1 MYIYMYIYICMYVC
15 IYIYI
20 YMYVY
25 IYYNSIY
32 EKTTMYLAGHLR
44 FNQETAAVSEEKWPF
59 FDAVVNAVPASQ
71 EASSALCGSVTWRY
85 LYIYI
90 YYIDIYVFVFIFMYI
105 YYMCV
110 YVHYIICM

>member
-1 MYIYMYIYICMYVC
+1 MK
-15 IYIYI
+15 
-20 YMYVY
+20 
-25 IYYNSIY
+25 
-32 EKTTMYLAGHLR
+32 KTTMYLAGHLR

-110 YVHYIICM
+110 YVHYIICI

>member
-1 MYIYMYIYICMYVC
+1 
-15 IYIYI
+15 
-20 YMYVY
+20 MYVY
-25 IYYNSIY
+25 IYIIIVYMK
-32 EKTTMYLAGHLR
+32 KTTMYLAGHLR

-90 YYIDIYVFVFIFMYI
+90 YIILISMFLYLFLCIYT
-105 YYMCV
+105 
-110 YVHYIICM
+110 ICI